1 MLVYETSAWATY
13 LTLTDAKLK
22 GNFTVCGFSECG
34 KFIAAGTTK
43 GELVVW
49 TALDGKRVSGKAE
62 GESDEPITSLSWNPN
77 GLRQFVY
84 ADKSGQI
91 GCVNV
96 EMGSTNGGAAKAD
109 IEDGMEI
116 GKQFII
122 FLSIN
127 CNSSSMLISGHTF
140 TSTQTIIFIDPL
152 FNIIMYSPL

>member
-1 MLVYETSAWATY
+1 MLVYETTAWATY

-96 EMGSTNGGAAKAD
+96 EMGGTNGGAAKAD

-122 FLSIN
+122 P
-127 CNSSSMLISGHTF
+127 
-140 TSTQTIIFIDPL
+140 IFVH
-152 FNIIMYSPL
+152 